1 MPFLFDF
8 CSPKLGNPVNYLQ
21 SKVPSY
27 VVLFRKGSEM
37 TNVTQSPIIDKML
50 NVIEGIDLPQFG
62 ENEENCSHVPPDS
75 DVNNRLRDTLSLPTE
90 NFTSLLKCFYSE
102 ITKDA
107 LYEVA
112 TPEPPPAPIQNLT
125 TISLHVDDFKFAVVG
140 VMLTIISVFGLA
152 GNVVAIIVLSRPA
165 MKGSFS
171 SLLISKSTI
180 SYLQPW
186 AA

>member
-1 MPFLFDF
+1 
-8 CSPKLGNPVNYLQ
+8 
-21 SKVPSY
+21 
-27 VVLFRKGSEM
+27 M

-171 SLLISKSTI
+171 SLLISKSII
-180 SYLQPW
+180 SYLHTDLGSLIGNTQFGNYRIFLPIRFYVKSTMIIL
-186 AA
+186 

>member
-1 MPFLFDF
+1 M
-8 CSPKLGNPVNYLQ
+8 
-21 SKVPSY
+21 
-27 VVLFRKGSEM
+27 R
-37 TNVTQSPIIDKML
+37 NVTQSAVIDKML
-50 NVIEGIDLPQFG
+50 NVFEEIDLPEFG
-62 ENEENCSHVPPDS
+62 EDEEATYNCSHAPTDT
-75 DVNNRLRDTLSLPTE
+75 DVTNRLRDTLSLPTE

-171 SLLISKSTI
+171 SLLISKSMI
-180 SYLQPW
+180 SLSTNM
-186 AA
+186 